1 MARSALS
8 TDVEFHILHN
18 YPWSKLPTNIKQSL
32 GNSQKEW
39 EKCVFDYSVRNQL
52 RYRGNIV
59 RQVRRDERKYYEDL
73 LQYSKQHL
81 MLFPYHLSDV
91 IVKGLRITPFS
102 YYCSIMENIMSNERS
117 YDSLPNFTA
126 ADCLRLLAI
135 GRNQYIELMNQCRS
149 SKKFFRKKPV
159 RDLLPTK
166 PAVLKVLEPWW
177 IVQIGYVTE
186 DDIRMCSNAE
196 HQAIDS
202 IIDKGATRAGMMD
215 LKVAQ
220 GLYTKGLIYIDVPIA
235 DDDYIVVP
243 PLENFVM
250 NRVLGD
256 YFEVLMYKIFVSID
270 EHTNIKELANVLQ
283 IDLQLVKNAV
293 SVYIRLGFAHK
304 KGVEIDE
311 TKLHHSWT
319 EKVNSLAMK
328 RCSSK
333 DNLLTLDLSNLPDKA
348 NSMTTSL
355 DTLSSD
361 SHETNGELSTPAE
374 SISGGATK
382 RIAFLFDSTLT
393 AFLMMGNLSPGLKSH
408 AVTMFEVGK
417 LTDESLDSFLG
428 ELEKVDSVAEGE
440 AQRYFDHAITLR
452 DAILFLRYN
461 RNLGLEPDQVPAKGL
476 DLLRCESLN
485 SLDSAACGRVLQK
498 NYSLLVSMAPLSHE
512 IRPVTSCCPPHF
524 GPAVPEVNSVWFK
537 LFIYEQVKS
546 GPPSLL
552 LVKGTRLRWLPK
564 IFEDFER
571 LMITTWGHD
580 PGIVSVSNV
589 LLALNDALSHS
600 AVLVQAHGLH
610 TEGDVVYVP
619 FPLDCKYG
627 EPFSED
633 NMEAHPV
640 VQQLSKCL
648 DLEHTCGFIS
658 MLKPS
663 VTKQAASARRRTIS
677 ANFGMPSAVE
687 SDPSSLSPLIV
698 INDADSSVDSASDE
712 QNEEDGVD
720 GVTCV
725 SDNDIVMVGK
735 EKKKESEGDRGAEKW
750 LPLDLCYG
758 LPLFDGDL
766 SNQVYQ
772 KISSKGL
779 CHEESLKSLV
789 HSSRKLTLRLLDF
802 ISKHQDATVFQEATR
817 DPISF
822 PSQGLS
828 SPASVIPYPTHN
840 LCFYNGKLDVWDGR

>member
-1 MARSALS
+1 MARSTISADL
-8 TDVEFHILHN
+8 EFHILHN

-32 GNSQKEW
+32 FNSQKEW

-102 YYCSIMENIMSNERS
+102 YYCSIMESIMSNERS

-166 PAVLKVLEPWW
+166 PAMLKVLEPWW

-202 IIDKGATRAGMMD
+202 VIDKGPVRAGVMD
-215 LKVAQ
+215 LKVVQ

-270 EHTNIKELANVLQ
+270 EHTNIAELANVLQ

-304 KGVEIDE
+304 KGEEMDE

-319 EKVNSLAMK
+319 EKVNSVAMK
-328 RCSSK
+328 RYGSR
-333 DNLLTLDLSNLPDKA
+333 DNLLTLDLNNLPEKT
-348 NSMTTSL
+348 NSVASAL
-355 DTLSSD
+355 DTSPND
-361 SHETNGELSTPAE
+361 TQETNGELPTSE
-374 SISGGATK
+374 NSSGGNSK

-452 DAILFLRYN
+452 DTILFLRYN
-461 RNLGLEPDQVPAKGL
+461 RNLGVEPDQVPAKGL

-498 NYSLLVSMAPLSHE
+498 NYSLLVSMAPLSNE

-537 LFIYEQVKS
+537 LFIYDHVKS

-564 IFEDFER
+564 MFEDYER

-580 PGIVSVSNV
+580 PGIVPVSNV

-600 AVLVQAHGLH
+600 AVLVQAHGVH

-633 NMEAHPV
+633 NMEAHPAI
-640 VQQLSKCL
+640 QQLSKCL

-663 VTKQAASARRRTIS
+663 VSKQAANARRRTIS
-677 ANFGMPSAVE
+677 ANFGMPSPAIN
-687 SDPSSLSPLIV
+687 DPRSLSPLIV
-698 INDADSSVDSASDE
+698 INDVDSSQDSASDD

-720 GVTCV
+720 PMSCNSV
-725 SDNDIVMVGK
+725 DDMVMVGK
-735 EKKKESEGDRGAEKW
+735 DKKKENEEKRNADKW

-766 SNQVYQ
+766 CKQVYQ

-779 CHEESLKSLV
+779 CHDDSLTSLV

-802 ISKHQDATVFQEATR
+802 ISKHQDGSLIQESTS
-817 DPISF
+817 DLNSF
-822 PSQGLS
+822 SPQGLGS
-828 SPASVIPYPTHN
+828 SASVIPYPTRN
-840 LCFYNGKLDVWDGR
+840 LSFYNGELGVWDGR

>member
-1 MARSALS
+1 MFS
-8 TDVEFHILHN
+8 
-18 YPWSKLPTNIKQSL
+18 
-32 GNSQKEW
+32 
-39 EKCVFDYSVRNQL
+39 
-52 RYRGNIV
+52 V
-59 RQVRRDERKYYEDL
+59 RQVRRDEKKYYEDL

-126 ADCLRLLAI
+126 ADCLRLLAV
-135 GRNQYIELMNQCRS
+135 GRNQYIELMNTCRS

-177 IVQIGYVTE
+177 VVQIGYVTE

-202 IIDKGATRAGMMD
+202 IIDKGPIEAGAMD
-215 LKVAQ
+215 LKVVQ
-220 GLYTKGLIYIDVPIA
+220 GLYTKGLIYINVPIA
-235 DDDYIVVP
+235 DGDYIVVP

-256 YFEVLMYKIFVSID
+256 YFETLMYKIFVSID
-270 EHTNIKELANVLQ
+270 ENTTIAELANVLQ

-304 KGVEIDE
+304 KGAEIDE
-311 TKLHHSWT
+311 SKLHSSWT
-319 EKVNSLAMK
+319 SKINSLTT
-328 RCSSK
+328 RRYGSRE
-333 DNLLTLDLSNLPDKA
+333 DLLTLDLNNLPEKS
-348 NSMTTSL
+348 NSSTSS
-355 DTLSSD
+355 TISVNGAE
-361 SHETNGELSTPAE
+361 ETNGELVSNTPAE
-374 SISGGATK
+374 SLSGGASK

-393 AFLMMGNLSPGLKSH
+393 AFLMMGNLSQGLKSH

-452 DAILFLRYN
+452 DTILFLRYN
-461 RNLGLEPDQVPAKGL
+461 KDLGKEPNQVPAKGL

-537 LFIYEQVKS
+537 LFIYDQVKS

-564 IFEDFER
+564 IFEDYER

-580 PGIVSVSNV
+580 PGIVPVSNV

-600 AVLVQAHGLH
+600 AVLVQAHGVH
-610 TEGDVVYVP
+610 TEGEVVYVP

-627 EPFSED
+627 QPFSEE
-633 NMEAHPV
+633 NMEAHPTI
-640 VQQLSKCL
+640 QKLAKCI
-648 DLEHTCGFIS
+648 DLEHTCGFIT

-663 VTKQAASARRRTIS
+663 IRKQAANARRRTIS
-677 ANFGMPSAVE
+677 ANFGMPSPAQTN
-687 SDPSSLSPLIV
+687 PQSLSPLIV
-698 INDADSSVDSASDE
+698 INDTDSSTDSASEE
-712 QNEEDGVD
+712 QNEEDGADPLSYSSVD
-720 GVTCV
+720 DMVMYKPRAVCGISFSSVTLL
-725 SDNDIVMVGK
+725 
-735 EKKKESEGDRGAEKW
+735 RH
-750 LPLDLCYG
+750 
-758 LPLFDGDL
+758 L
-766 SNQVYQ
+766 SFSF
-772 KISSKGL
+772 ISTKSL
-779 CHEESLKSLV
+779 CHDESLNSLV

-802 ISKHQDATVFQEATR
+802 ISKHQDATLFQESTNELN
-817 DPISF
+817 SF
-822 PSQGLS
+822 SPQGLGS
-828 SPASVIPYPTHN
+828 SASVIPYPTHN
-840 LCFYNGKLDVWDGR
+840 LCFNNGTLGVWDGR

>member
-1 MARSALS
+1 MARPTLSADL
-8 TDVEFHILHN
+8 EFHILHN
-18 YPWSKLPTNIKQSL
+18 YPWVKLPSNLKQSL

-59 RQVRRDERKYYEDL
+59 RQVRRDEKKYYEDL

-126 ADCLRLLAI
+126 ADCLRLLAV
-135 GRNQYIELMNQCRS
+135 GRNQYIELMNTCRS

-202 IIDKGATRAGMMD
+202 IIDKGPIEAGAMD
-215 LKVAQ
+215 LKVVQ
-220 GLYTKGLIYIDVPIA
+220 GLYTKGLIYINVPIA
-235 DDDYIVVP
+235 DGDYIVVP

-256 YFEVLMYKIFVSID
+256 YFETLMYKIFVSID
-270 EHTNIKELANVLQ
+270 ENTTIAELANVLQ

-304 KGVEIDE
+304 KGAEIDE
-311 TKLHHSWT
+311 SKLHSSWT
-319 EKVNSLAMK
+319 SKINSLTTK
-328 RCSSK
+328 RCGSRE
-333 DNLLTLDLSNLPDKA
+333 DLLTLDLNNLPEKS
-348 NSMTTSL
+348 NSSISTTISVNGAE
-355 DTLSSD
+355 
-361 SHETNGELSTPAE
+361 ETNGEFVSNPPAE
-374 SISGGATK
+374 SLSGGASK

-393 AFLMMGNLSPGLKSH
+393 AFLMMGNLSQGLKSH

-452 DAILFLRYN
+452 DTILFLRYN
-461 RNLGLEPDQVPAKGL
+461 KDLGKEPNQVPAKGL

-537 LFIYEQVKS
+537 LFIYDQVKS

-564 IFEDFER
+564 IFEDYER

-580 PGIVSVSNV
+580 PGIVPVSNV

-600 AVLVQAHGLH
+600 AVLVQAHGVH
-610 TEGDVVYVP
+610 TEGEVVYVP

-627 EPFSED
+627 QPFSEE
-633 NMEAHPV
+633 NMEAHPTI
-640 VQQLSKCL
+640 QKLAKCV
-648 DLEHTCGFIS
+648 DLEHTCGFIT

-663 VTKQAASARRRTIS
+663 IKKQAANARRRTIS
-677 ANFGMPSAVE
+677 ANFGMPSPAQ
-687 SDPSSLSPLIV
+687 SNPQSLSPLIV
-698 INDADSSVDSASDE
+698 INDTDSSTDSASEE
-712 QNEEDGVD
+712 QNEEDGADPLSYSSVD
-720 GVTCV
+720 DMVV
-725 SDNDIVMVGK
+725 VGK
-735 EKKKESEGDRGAEKW
+735 EKTKEAGDESAGKW

-766 SNQVYQ
+766 SKQVYQ
-772 KISSKGL
+772 KISTKGL
-779 CHEESLKSLV
+779 CHDESLNSLV

-802 ISKHQDATVFQEATR
+802 ISKHQDATLFQESTNELNSLS
-817 DPISF
+817 P
-822 PSQGLS
+822 QGLGS
-828 SPASVIPYPTHN
+828 SASVIPYPTHN
-840 LCFYNGKLDVWDGR
+840 LCFNNGTLGVWDGR

>member
-1 MARSALS
+1 MARSTLS
-8 TDVEFHILHN
+8 ADLEFHILHN

-32 GNSQKEW
+32 FNSQKEW

-102 YYCSIMENIMSNERS
+102 YYCSIMESIMANERS

-149 SKKFFRKKPV
+149 TKKFFRKKPV

-166 PAVLKVLEPWW
+166 PALLKVLEPWW

-202 IIDKGATRAGMMD
+202 IIDKGPVQAGMMD
-215 LKVAQ
+215 LKVVQ

-270 EHTNIKELANVLQ
+270 EHTNIAELANVLQ

-293 SVYIRLGFAHK
+293 SVYIRVGFAHK
-304 KGVEIDE
+304 KGEEIDE
-311 TKLHHSWT
+311 MKLHHSWT
-319 EKVNSLAMK
+319 EKVNSVAMK
-328 RCSSK
+328 RCGSR
-333 DNLLTLDLSNLPDKA
+333 DNLLTLDLNNLPERT
-348 NSMTTSL
+348 NSVSSL
-355 DTLSSD
+355 DTPAND
-361 SHETNGELSTPAE
+361 AQETNGESSTTE
-374 SISGGATK
+374 NISGGNSK

-452 DAILFLRYN
+452 DTILFLRYN
-461 RNLGLEPDQVPAKGL
+461 RNLGLEPGQVPAKGL

-498 NYSLLVSMAPLSHE
+498 NYSFLVSMAPLSNE
-512 IRPVTSCCPPHF
+512 IRPVTSCCPPHI

-537 LFIYEQVKS
+537 LFIYDQVKS

-552 LVKGTRLRWLPK
+552 LVKGTRLTWLPK
-564 IFEDFER
+564 IFEDYER

-580 PGIVSVSNV
+580 PGIVPVSNV

-600 AVLVQAHGLH
+600 AVLVQAHGVH

-633 NMEAHPV
+633 NMEAHPAI
-640 VQQLSKCL
+640 QQLSKCL

-663 VTKQAASARRRTIS
+663 VTKQAANARRRTIS
-677 ANFGMPSAVE
+677 ANFGMPSPAAN
-687 SDPSSLSPLIV
+687 DPRSLSPLIV
-698 INDADSSVDSASDE
+698 INDADSSLDSASDE

-720 GVTCV
+720 PMSCSSV
-725 SDNDIVMVGK
+725 DDMVMVGK
-735 EKKKESEGDRGAEKW
+735 DKKENEEEIIAGKW

-766 SNQVYQ
+766 CKQVYQ

-779 CHEESLKSLV
+779 CHEDSLNSLV

-802 ISKHQDATVFQEATR
+802 ISKHQDASLFQESASDLNTFS
-817 DPISF
+817 P
-822 PSQGLS
+822 QGLGS
-828 SPASVIPYPTHN
+828 SASVIPYPTRN
-840 LCFYNGKLDVWDGR
+840 LSFYNGQLGVWDGR

>member
-1 MARSALS
+1 MTTFLDALS
-8 TDVEFHILHN
+8 N
-18 YPWSKLPTNIKQSL
+18 
-32 GNSQKEW
+32 
-39 EKCVFDYSVRNQL
+39 
-52 RYRGNIV
+52 
-59 RQVRRDERKYYEDL
+59 
-73 LQYSKQHL
+73 
-81 MLFPYHLSDV
+81 
-91 IVKGLRITPFS
+91 
-102 YYCSIMENIMSNERS
+102 
-117 YDSLPNFTA
+117 
-126 ADCLRLLAI
+126 
-135 GRNQYIELMNQCRS
+135 
-149 SKKFFRKKPV
+149 
-159 RDLLPTK
+159 
-166 PAVLKVLEPWW
+166 
-177 IVQIGYVTE
+177 
-186 DDIRMCSNAE
+186 
-196 HQAIDS
+196 
-202 IIDKGATRAGMMD
+202 
-215 LKVAQ
+215 
-220 GLYTKGLIYIDVPIA
+220 
-235 DDDYIVVP
+235 
-243 PLENFVM
+243 
-250 NRVLGD
+250 
-256 YFEVLMYKIFVSID
+256 
-270 EHTNIKELANVLQ
+270 
-283 IDLQLVKNAV
+283 
-293 SVYIRLGFAHK
+293 
-304 KGVEIDE
+304 
-311 TKLHHSWT
+311 
-319 EKVNSLAMK
+319 
-328 RCSSK
+328 
-333 DNLLTLDLSNLPDKA
+333 
-348 NSMTTSL
+348 
-355 DTLSSD
+355 D
-361 SHETNGELSTPAE
+361 SHETNGELSSQTD

-452 DAILFLRYN
+452 DTILFLRYN

-552 LVKGTRLRWLPK
+552 LMKGTRLRWLPK
-564 IFEDFER
+564 IFEDHER

-633 NMEAHPV
+633 NMEAHPAI
-640 VQQLSKCL
+640 QQLSKCL
-648 DLEHTCGFIS
+648 DLEHTCGFIA

-687 SDPSSLSPLIV
+687 SDPRSPSPLIV

-712 QNEEDGVD
+712 QNEEDGID
-720 GVTCV
+720 GVTCG
-725 SDNDIVMVGK
+725 SDNDMVLVGK
-735 EKKKESEGDRGAEKW
+735 GKKKEIEGDRVAEKW

-802 ISKHQDATVFQEATR
+802 ISKHQDANVFQETAS
-817 DPISF
+817 DPNSF
-822 PSQGLS
+822 SSQGLS
-828 SPASVIPYPTHN
+828 SPTSIIPYPTRN
-840 LCFYNGKLDVWDGR
+840 LCFFNGKLDVWDGR

>member
-1 MARSALS
+1 MARSTLS
-8 TDVEFHILHN
+8 ADLEFHILHN
-18 YPWSKLPTNIKQSL
+18 YPWAKLPSNIKQSL
-32 GNSQKEW
+32 YNSQKEW

-59 RQVRRDERKYYEDL
+59 RHVRRDERKYYEDL

-126 ADCLRLLAI
+126 ADCLRLLAV
-135 GRNQYIELMNQCRS
+135 GRNQYIELMNTCRS
-149 SKKFFRKKPV
+149 TKKFFRKKPV

-177 IVQIGYVTE
+177 MVQIGYVTE

-196 HQAIDS
+196 HQAIDTV
-202 IIDKGATRAGMMD
+202 IDKGPLQAGAMD
-215 LKVAQ
+215 LKVVQ

-235 DDDYIVVP
+235 DDDFIVVP

-256 YFEVLMYKIFVSID
+256 YFETLMYKIFVSID
-270 EHTNIKELANVLQ
+270 EHTNIAELANVLQ

-311 TKLHHSWT
+311 SRLHHSWSQR
-319 EKVNSLAMK
+319 VNSLASK
-328 RCSSK
+328 RYSSRE
-333 DNLLTLDLSNLPDKA
+333 NLLTLDLSNLPDKP
-348 NSMTTSL
+348 NSVI
-355 DTLSSD
+355 SSD
-361 SHETNGELSTPAE
+361 SASSDVPETNGELSTPAD
-374 SISGGATK
+374 SISGGSSK

-452 DAILFLRYN
+452 DTVLFLRYN
-461 RNLGLEPDQVPAKGL
+461 KDLGVEPDQVPAKGL

-512 IRPVTSCCPPHF
+512 IRPVTSCYPPHF

-537 LFIYEQVKS
+537 LFIYDQVKS

-564 IFEDFER
+564 IFEDYER

-580 PGIVSVSNV
+580 PGIVPVSNV
-589 LLALNDALSHS
+589 LLTLNDALSHS
-600 AVLVQAHGLH
+600 AVLVQAHGIH
-610 TEGDVVYVP
+610 TEGDVLYVP

-627 EPFSED
+627 QPFSED
-633 NMEAHPV
+633 NMEAHPTI
-640 VQQLSKCL
+640 QKLAKCL

-663 VTKQAASARRRTIS
+663 VTKQAANARRRTIS
-677 ANFGMPSAVE
+677 ANFGMPSPAID
-687 SDPSSLSPLIV
+687 DPRSLSPLIIV
-698 INDADSSVDSASDE
+698 NDADSSTDSASDE
-712 QNEEDGVD
+712 QNEEDGADPMSCSSVD
-720 GVTCV
+720 GM
-725 SDNDIVMVGK
+725 VMVDK
-735 EKKKESEGDRGAEKW
+735 DKKEAKDYGANKW
-750 LPLDLCYG
+750 VPLDLCYG

-766 SNQVYQ
+766 SKQVYQ
-772 KISSKGL
+772 KISSKAL
-779 CHEESLKSLV
+779 CHDDSLKALV

-802 ISKHQDATVFQEATR
+802 ISKHQDSNHFEESANDVN
-817 DPISF
+817 SF
-822 PSQGLS
+822 LPQGLG
-828 SPASVIPYPTHN
+828 SPASVIPYPTRN
-840 LCFYNGKLDVWDGR
+840 LYFYSGTLGVWDGR

>member
-202 IIDKGATRAGMMD
+202 IIDKGATQAGMMD

-319 EKVNSLAMK
+319 EKVNSLTMK

-393 AFLMMGNLSPGLKSH
+393 AFLMMGNLSP
-408 AVTMFEVGK
+408 
-417 LTDESLDSFLG
+417 
-428 ELEKVDSVAEGE
+428 VDSVAEGE

-564 IFEDFER
+564 IFE
-571 LMITTWGHD
+571 
-580 PGIVSVSNV
+580 
-589 LLALNDALSHS
+589 
-600 AVLVQAHGLH
+600 AHGLH

-720 GVTCV
+720 GVTCG
-725 SDNDIVMVGK
+725 SDNDMVMVGK

-802 ISKHQDATVFQEATR
+802 ISKHQDATVFQEATS